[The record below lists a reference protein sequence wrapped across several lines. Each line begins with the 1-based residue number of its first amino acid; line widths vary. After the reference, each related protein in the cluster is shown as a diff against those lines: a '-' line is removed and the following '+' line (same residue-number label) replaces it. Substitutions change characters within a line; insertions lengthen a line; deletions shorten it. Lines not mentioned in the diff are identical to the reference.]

1 MVKIQV
7 GSNNESP
14 IAANDTTKMIVGGT
28 IDITVLNN
36 DNDADGNGTINTA
49 SVVLIDLPAVGVATV
64 QSNGKILVVINA
76 LNLGG
81 IRPPGPT
88 DYRLSFINVDG
99 NNSIDPIEVLQG
111 EKQREVFQPRN

>member
-1 MVKIQV
+1 LGQISFSYAVADNLQFFGKTALV
-7 GSNNESP
+7 
-14 IAANDTTKMIVGGT
+14 T
-28 IDITVLNN
+28 IDIV
-36 DNDADGNGTINTA
+36 GA
-49 SVVLIDLPAVGVATV
+49 SYQNPRNRFDVDDDDDVSPLDV
-64 QSNGKILVVINA
+64 LVVINA